1 MPIPNEKITNI
12 KFSGNSSLKRPEQYI
27 DFPID
32 TIVSDSMIDSWKNTL
47 LTKYSELGY
56 FWTDISDTII
66 KQNENIAVRYIIKE
80 NEQAKISAF
89 DILSDDTI
97 LKPIYKIRHGQYFS
111 KKFLD
116 TQVQTIL
123 DYYNNNGYPFATIKP
138 VNFLINDSAKS
149 ISYNLMIERDSL
161 VKINNIQFTG
171 ILSNQSRLR
180 QLLDI
185 KPNSIF
191 SAITIKRRLSRIST
205 NDIEIND
212 YRISKQDTLYSL
224 MISGKD
230 KKNQEIS
237 AAVSYVP
244 DNREINGF
252 FSLNLNNLFNTLR
265 KIKIGWSSYSHY
277 TNFLLNYSDP
287 YLLGFS
293 LDGNINNIIFDTIY
307 SKTDFNLEIKLPI
320 FDYTSLYFYSGYER
334 TTSGITSIPNFQTIW
349 FGQGLTLDREN
360 IYDNSGLKYYVY
372 LSTLFGSRNLSN
384 YNQLLAKTSI
394 ESRLDFPLLNN
405 HKYLLDLSAKN
416 LYSNLNLMKS
426 DSLYIGGV
434 KTLRGYQENEFST
447 NRFVLMQNEFAFF
460 ANQKSNLYLFTDLAA
475 FNNTSNA
482 QFKAGYGI
490 GLRTASKIGLVELDY
505 GLPYKEN
512 LLKGKIHLR
521 FTSQF

>member
-1 MPIPNEKITNI
+1 
-12 KFSGNSSLKRPEQYI
+12 
-27 DFPID
+27 
-32 TIVSDSMIDSWKNTL
+32 MIDSWKDIL
-47 LTKYSELGY
+47 LAKYSEQGY

-66 KQNENIAVRYIIKE
+66 KQNENVAVRYIIKE
-80 NEQAKISAF
+80 NEPAKISAF
-89 DILSDDTI
+89 DILSDDAI
-97 LKPIYKIRHGQYFS
+97 LKPSYKIRHGQYFS

-116 TQVQTIL
+116 TQIQTML

-138 VNFLINDSAKS
+138 VNFLINDSLKS
-149 ISYNLMIERDSL
+149 ISYYLKIEQSPL
-161 VKINNIQFTG
+161 VKINSIKFTG
-171 ILSNQSRLR
+171 ISSNQSRLR

-191 SAITIKRRLSRIST
+191 SAITLKRRLSRLSVNGIQ
-205 NDIEIND
+205 IND
-212 YRISKQDTLYSL
+212 YRIIKQDTLYSL
-224 MISGKD
+224 MIFGKD

-237 AAVSYVP
+237 AAISYIP

-293 LDGNINNIIFDTIY
+293 LDGNINNIIYDTIY

-320 FDYTSLYFYSGYER
+320 LDYTSLYFYSGYER
-334 TTSGITSIPNFQTIW
+334 TTSGIASIPNFQTIW
-349 FGQGLTLDREN
+349 IGQGLTIDREN
-360 IYDNSGLKYYVY
+360 IYDNSGLTYYID
-372 LSTLFGSRNLSN
+372 LSTIFGSRNLSN
-384 YNQLLAKTSI
+384 YNQLLAKTSMQT
-394 ESRLDFPLLNN
+394 RFNFPLLINC
-405 HKYLLDLSAKN
+405 KYLLDLSAKN
-416 LYSNLNLMKS
+416 LYSNRNLMQS

-434 KTLRGYQENEFST
+434 NTLRGYRENEFST
-447 NRFVLMQNEFAFF
+447 NRFILMKNEFLFF

-475 FNNTSNA
+475 FNNTSNG

-490 GLRTASKIGLVELDY
+490 GLRTTSKIGLVELDY

-521 FTSQF
+521 FTNQF